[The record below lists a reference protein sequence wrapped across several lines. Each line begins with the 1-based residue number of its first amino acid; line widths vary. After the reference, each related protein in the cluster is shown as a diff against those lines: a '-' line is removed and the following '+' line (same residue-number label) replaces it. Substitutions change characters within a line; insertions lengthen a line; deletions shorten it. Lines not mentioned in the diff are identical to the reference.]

1 MVKMFKCFVAG
12 LVGGWLVA
20 CSTDGEVAGVSTVET
35 ENAYVVQV
43 VDESGAPVAN
53 ATAVLRAANYLPALE
68 VLKKETAVRIFTS
81 DSVGIV
87 RVDTLFAD
95 SMTLEV
101 MDEGRGAFALLLAN
115 QIKMG
120 DSSEIAVSPLSVMS
134 GRIDLPEGSDGVW
147 IQVYGTDRK
156 VKTDSEGFYKI
167 EGLAPADYRVRIV
180 AGDSIVEDLV
190 TVPLAAPESS
200 SSGQI
205 AESSSSDEPE
215 SSSDEEPGSSAS
227 LGYLNVLDFENGLKS
242 NVLFA
247 GDSSELYLK
256 PTDTT
261 VVMSPVED
269 SAALAVVDAGA
280 GREGKAFHWTTS
292 GMQGHWSF
300 MGLWICSSSDPCD
313 FSGIDSVEYFV
324 RGTGSYSFNLEAIV
338 DGTSGKAVF
347 LDTLGG
353 ADEWERVVVKP
364 SDFMVG
370 DSTYGNM
377 GWDYVSKQATNI
389 AVSAYFDTEI
399 WIDDIK
405 FYGVNEKDLR

>member
-1 MVKMFKCFVAG
+1 MVKMFKCIVAG

-20 CSTDGEVAGVSTVET
+20 CSTDSEVAGVSTVET

-215 SSSDEEPGSSAS
+215 SSSD
-227 LGYLNVLDFENGLKS
+227 
-242 NVLFA
+242 
-247 GDSSELYLK
+247 
-256 PTDTT
+256 
-261 VVMSPVED
+261 
-269 SAALAVVDAGA
+269 
-280 GREGKAFHWTTS
+280 
-292 GMQGHWSF
+292 
-300 MGLWICSSSDPCD
+300 
-313 FSGIDSVEYFV
+313 
-324 RGTGSYSFNLEAIV
+324 GTG
-338 DGTSGKAVF
+338 F
-347 LDTLGG
+347 L
-353 ADEWERVVVKP
+353 RVP
-364 SDFMVG
+364 
-370 DSTYGNM
+370 
-377 GWDYVSKQATNI
+377 
-389 AVSAYFDTEI
+389 
-399 WIDDIK
+399 
-405 FYGVNEKDLR
+405 GVPKCPGFRKRIEV